1 MIQTNQMPRLT
12 GLSRKTGPTTT
23 PAIQS
28 VLFWA
33 GAEVWEGG
41 GGAGSVEVGVGV
53 VVGVEAR
60 VGGELGVVVEGGMT
74 R

>member
-1 MIQTNQMPRLT
+1 MPRPT
-12 GLSRKTGPTTT
+12 RLSGKIGPTTT
-23 PAIQS
+23 PVIWD

-41 GGAGSVEVGVGV
+41 GGAGSVEVGVGAA
-53 VVGVEAR
+53 VGVGAR